1 MASVE
6 FALGGYM
13 RARLET
19 WEGDTSIPN
28 NTSVVYARIKVW
40 RTNSW
45 SGQTYSSSVRREI
58 WIDGSCVCDWTGEIS
73 HYNSYGEIE
82 VASGS
87 KTITHNSDGTRSV
100 GVQAYLTDNIT
111 SYFTGSGSL
120 DMTLGTIPRGSSGTF
135 SKSTYTIGEEIK
147 INFDRKSSSFTH
159 SGYIQY
165 PDRDGWIWA
174 GEKYF
179 SGAGTSWSWTPTQA
193 EKEMLYGRVPN
204 AQSAKM
210 WADCKTMNGGTEI
223 SQFSVGQA
231 IMKVNPD
238 ECRPL
243 FSNYTFADTNSTT
256 TAITGNNQVMI
267 SGKSTLAV
275 TISAANKAT
284 ARLSA
289 TMKKYTFQA
298 AGLTAEETY
307 TTSAITKT
315 LGSPTVDANETPSA
329 TRDLVVTALDSRSI
343 STPVT
348 KQITIVP
355 YSSPKISATATRAN
369 GFENST
375 TVNISGS
382 FSRIEVGGT
391 AKNTVKTSN
400 GVQYRYR
407 QQGTSTWGSWT
418 NRTAT
423 IDSATGK
430 VTVAQ
435 FTLNLDNQSAF
446 EFQFRITD
454 KLETTTVSLTVSV
467 GQPAFYIGADGRVG
481 VGGMPTISKLTGEQG
496 LLEVAGRAFANGHQ
510 LAELP
515 IDSTNVNFDNFTS
528 NHYDFVKIF
537 EYYQETASSS
547 DVTVTVPVDF
557 TDATG
562 YKEIIIE
569 SAHEPSDTSTLKWIS
584 VGARTASGTSNIA
597 CQQRGVELAPS
608 GTWITRDHNE
618 IIACG
623 ASSWASSHFWL
634 RIIRAN
640 EVNYPSFIGFG
651 MGGDPGYA
659 QILQGRIKA
668 GANAVK
674 KIRVPLATPQVGGWV
689 KAYARK

>member
-19 WEGDTSIPN
+19 WEGDTNIAN

-73 HYNSYGEIE
+73 HYASYGEIE
-82 VASGS
+82 VASGNR
-87 KTITHNSDGTRSV
+87 TITHNSDGTKSV
-100 GVQAYLTDNIT
+100 GVQAYLTDNVS
-111 SYFTGSGSL
+111 SYFSGSGSL
-120 DMTLGTIPRGSSGTF
+120 SMTLGTIPRGSSGTF

-147 INFDRKSSSFTH
+147 INFDRKSNSFTH
-159 SGYIQY
+159 AGYIQY
-165 PDRDGWIWA
+165 PDRDGWVWA

-179 SGAGTSWSWTPTQA
+179 SGAGSSWSWTPTQA
-193 EKEMLYGRVPN
+193 EKKMLYGRVPN

-243 FSNYTFADTNSTT
+243 FSNFTFADTNSAT

-315 LGSPTVDANETPSA
+315 LGSPTVDASETPSA

-355 YSSPKISATATRAN
+355 YSSPKISATATRLN
-369 GFENST
+369 GFENTT
-375 TVNISGS
+375 TVKISGT

-391 AKNTVKTSN
+391 AKNTVNSST
-400 GVQYRYR
+400 GVKYRYR

-418 NRTAT
+418 NKAAT
-423 IDSATGK
+423 IDTATGK
-430 VTVAQ
+430 VTVAN
-435 FTLNLDNQSAF
+435 FVLNLDNQQAF
-446 EFQFRITD
+446 EFEFRITD

-467 GQPAFYIGADGRVG
+467 GQPAFYIGTDGRVG
-481 VGGMPTISKLTGEQG
+481 VGGMPTLSKQSNEQG
-496 LLEVAGRAFANGHQ
+496 LLEVAGRAFANGHRLLEDDTATVSGSNIDWATAGGQ
-510 LAELP
+510 WVESGGMQTVNSGNAWTDVNVSNWDKTVSVVNGATYAIFMFCPFVNNSSGNSTELD
-515 IDSTNVNFDNFTS
+515 IHTRIASGGTAISNGNSTMVQCHGAARSTITI
-528 NHYDFVKIF
+528 VK
-537 EYYQETASSS
+537 A
-547 DVTVTVPVDF
+547 
-557 TDATG
+557 
-562 YKEIIIE
+562 
-569 SAHEPSDTSTLKWIS
+569 TSTSLRIQNKLMC
-584 VGARTASGTSNIA
+584 GTSNQTI
-597 CQQRGVELAPS
+597 RIDEGGYL
-608 GTWITRDHNE
+608 
-618 IIACG
+618 
-623 ASSWASSHFWL
+623 
-634 RIIRAN
+634 IIR
-640 EVNYPSFIGFG
+640 IG
-651 MGGDPGYA
+651 
-659 QILQGRIKA
+659 
-668 GANAVK
+668 
-674 KIRVPLATPQVGGWV
+674 
-689 KAYARK
+689 